1 MKTFVF
7 LDYFNLL
14 FAIYSLLDEADFSHL
29 MRQNSRSRV
38 KVEAYNRMPMRAFPF
53 VLAHEVRWF
62 MRRRM
67 SEKPEESMGMLQFL
81 CKFATRYHFSHL

>member
-14 FAIYSLLDEADFSHL
+14 FAIYSLWDEADFSRL

-38 KVEAYNRMPMRAFPF
+38 KVEAYERMPMRTFPLRF
-53 VLAHEVRWF
+53 G
-62 MRRRM
+62 
-67 SEKPEESMGMLQFL
+67 S
-81 CKFATRYHFSHL
+81 